1 MNVSAVAAALKDFVN
16 AHKMA
21 FSEISARESHL
32 LELGAVVAVH
42 HHYLSNAYSA
52 IVRGADGGTFM
63 VKTSTRGHPSKYSRI
78 VLEKNGDVAEIH
90 MNILVRGA
98 HDEGIYCVDVGVVK
112 PGVVPENV
120 NRKDKWVCVE
130 NAALVTFGEVKRLA
144 VYPMLLAQFIGIV
157 HEIKPAFLQGPS
169 PPGFDRHQHLPPA
182 LMSLG
187 HFSGNA
193 ARIVKAYEKRSILL
207 CVAENF
213 DVRIAAHRNGKT
225 RSPLYWDEDELQAP
239 APVDDD
245 LSIAT
250 AQL

>member
-1 MNVSAVAAALKDFVN
+1 VAFT
-16 AHKMA
+16 
-21 FSEISARESHL
+21 EISARESQL

-42 HHYLSNAYSA
+42 HHYLSNGYTAT
-52 IVRGADGGTFM
+52 IRGADHGTFV
-63 VKTSTRGHPSKYSRI
+63 VKTSTKGHPSKYSRI
-78 VLEKNGDVAEIH
+78 AVEKNGDVAEIH

-112 PGVVPENV
+112 PGVVPEKV
-120 NRKDKWVCVE
+120 NKKEKWICVE
-130 NAALVTFGEVKRLA
+130 NEALVTFGEVKRLA

-157 HEIKPAFLQGPS
+157 HEIKPAFLEGPS
-169 PPGFDRHQHLPPA
+169 PSGFDRHQHLPPT

-193 ARIVKAYEKRSILL
+193 ARIVNAYKNRSILL

-213 DVRIAAHRNGKT
+213 DVRIAAHRNGKC
-225 RSPLYWDEDELQAP
+225 RSPLYWDEDDLETA
-239 APVDDD
+239 ATAADA

-250 AQL
+250 V